1 MSESIKIKYL
11 SDIRNVQWYFE
22 DGGRIKT
29 RNGSFRGVDYYPEYY
44 YDACSNSPVSIF
56 NKPIQYICF
65 KKISPRTLTHKD
77 KVGMILIKYKFINNQ
92 TVFKH
97 WCDEWSLDDW
107 LEENVTLELKQR
119 SNSVIEV
126 PKHRRIIQKLNEQQR
141 NNNCYKEKSYCLQDA
156 LEDDEY
162 DKIYNYKDYSWDDMI
177 NDAFEGDESNYWNI
191 D

>member
-77 KVGMILIKYKFINNQ
+77 KVGMILIKYNTSGHF
-92 TVFKH
+92 
-97 WCDEWSLDDW
+97 
-107 LEENVTLELKQR
+107 
-119 SNSVIEV
+119 
-126 PKHRRIIQKLNEQQR
+126 KLNIV
-141 NNNCYKEKSYCLQDA
+141 L
-156 LEDDEY
+156 
-162 DKIYNYKDYSWDDMI
+162 
-177 NDAFEGDESNYWNI
+177 
-191 D
+191 